1 MSRNARP
8 EPESRLD
15 ALARAVID
23 SALEVHRALGPGF
36 AESVYEE
43 ALAIELNKREIPFER
58 QAPVRVT
65 YKGFAVGDGR
75 IDLLVGGELV
85 VELKAV
91 EALAT
96 IHVSQVISYLR
107 ALNRPL
113 GLLITFNTA
122 LLRDG
127 VRRVVVSRRS

>member
-1 MSRNARP
+1 
-8 EPESRLD
+8 LD
-15 ALARAVID
+15 ALARVVVD
-23 SALEVHRALGPGF
+23 SALEVHKALGPGF

-43 ALAIELNKREIPFER
+43 ALAIELARRGTPYER

-65 YKGFAVGDGR
+65 YKGFAVGEGR

-91 EALAT
+91 EALAS
-96 IHVSQVISYLR
+96 IHVSQVISYLK

-113 GLLITFNTA
+113 GLLITFNVRM
-122 LLRDG
+122 LRDG
-127 VRRVVVSRRS
+127 IRRVVFTHHS

>member
-1 MSRNARP
+1 M
-8 EPESRLD
+8 
-15 ALARAVID
+15 VD
-23 SALEVHRALGPGF
+23 SALEVHKALGPGF

-43 ALAIELNKREIPFER
+43 ALAVELARRGTPYER

-65 YKGFAVGDGR
+65 YKGFAVGEGR

-91 EALAT
+91 EALAS
-96 IHVSQVISYLR
+96 IHVSQVISYLK

-113 GLLITFNTA
+113 GLLITFNVRM
-122 LLRDG
+122 LRDG
-127 VRRVVVSRRS
+127 IRRVVFTHRS

>member
-1 MSRNARP
+1 
-8 EPESRLD
+8 LD
-15 ALARAVID
+15 ALARVVVD
-23 SALEVHRALGPGF
+23 SALEVHKALGPGF

-43 ALAIELNKREIPFER
+43 ALAIELARRGTPYER

-65 YKGFAVGDGR
+65 YKGFAVGEGR

-91 EALAT
+91 EALAS
-96 IHVSQVISYLR
+96 IHVSQVISYLK

-113 GLLITFNTA
+113 GLLITFNVRM
-122 LLRDG
+122 LRDG
-127 VRRVVVSRRS
+127 IRRVVFTHHA

>member
-1 MSRNARP
+1 
-8 EPESRLD
+8 LD
-15 ALARAVID
+15 GLARVVVD
-23 SALEVHRALGPGF
+23 SALEVHKALGPGF

-43 ALAIELNKREIPFER
+43 ALAIELGGRGIRFER

-65 YKGFAVGDGR
+65 YKGFAVGEGR
-75 IDLLVGGELV
+75 IDMLVGGELV

-96 IHVSQVISYLR
+96 IHVSQVISYLK
-107 ALNRPL
+107 APNRPL

-127 VRRVVVSRRS
+127 IRRVVVGRRS

>member
-1 MSRNARP
+1 
-8 EPESRLD
+8 LD
-15 ALARAVID
+15 ALAGVVVD
-23 SALEVHRALGPGF
+23 SALEVHKALGPGF

-43 ALAIELNKREIPFER
+43 ALAIELARRGTPYER

-65 YKGFAVGDGR
+65 YKGFAVGEGR

-91 EALAT
+91 EALAS
-96 IHVSQVISYLR
+96 IHVSQVISYLK

-113 GLLITFNTA
+113 GLLITFNVRM
-122 LLRDG
+122 LRDG
-127 VRRVVVSRRS
+127 IRRVVFTHHS